1 MLTDARRV
9 LAEVFGFETFRSG
22 QQDIIQAV
30 SIGRDV
36 LGVLPTG
43 GGKSLCFQIP
53 ALLRPG
59 VTLVVSPLIALMKD
73 QTQRLRERGVSA
85 AALHGGMP
93 SDEMNGVLREAA
105 LGRVRLLYV
114 APERLESTTFRKQLQ
129 SIRIGLLAVDE
140 AHCISEWG
148 HDYRPSYLAIPQ
160 IFDSIPR
167 VPIIALT
174 ATATPDVRAD
184 VIRALQMKSAVEVVR
199 GFDRPNLS
207 LRVENTPWKAEFIT
221 RTVRRTD
228 GAVLVYAGSRRRV
241 DTIADE
247 LRRRGIDAGAYHAG
261 KSDSERSDVQDSFIE
276 GTKPVLVATSAF
288 GMGIDKADIRNV
300 IHADLTLTLE
310 AYYQEAGRAG
320 RDGEPAACTL
330 LYQQPDRRLMEFFIE
345 STYPERKA
353 IDAVYEYVYDR
364 SGVSVG
370 GTPTEPVLADSAS
383 IGTDLHIPVAVVN
396 GSLSVLERGGI
407 LLRTSPTGS
416 SRIRM
421 RTSRERLE
429 EFATATRGTHHGI
442 VDAIVRLVGGRDMS
456 HDVEFSLHEFV
467 RRHGFTIPEFA
478 RAMHALQMARLIRYT
493 PPSVGGGIILS
504 DARTASSAIAIDMD
518 SLHRRREHAVRKLE
532 VVVRYAESVQCK
544 RTFILHYF
552 GDPEVKG
559 DCGRCSS
566 CLSTTSLRAL
576 GDRQLAIA
584 HAVMRAAY
592 EVQGRFGRN
601 VMADVVTG
609 TVSPKVTSYA
619 LDRSIVWNTLGERSR
634 YEVLEVI
641 DECLQ
646 RGWLVQTS
654 SLYPTI
660 GVGSEGA
667 KQIRPLPSPL
677 TLETPAKKNAQP
689 SALTMRALTTL
700 RSQLANREGVPAS
713 SLVGLSEL
721 ERIASDMPMSAEEL
735 VPARHGSA
743 LFLSRHGAD
752 VVALMR
758 EIAEP
763 SVRSVPKIV
772 LDEETLRTVEA
783 VRDGWSLVT
792 VARSRKITPAMA
804 AHHLEQALKAGKQVE
819 RSSLVPD
826 GLYADVVDY
835 MRTHRHA
842 KLRHVR
848 EHIQHDAELVVLRL
862 ALAFARRELF
872 NEGME

>member
-9 LAEVFGFETFRSG
+9 LAEVFGFESFRSG

-30 SIGRDV
+30 TIGRDV

-73 QTQRLRERGVSA
+73 QTQRLRERGVQA
-85 AALHGGMP
+85 GALHGGMP
-93 SDEMNGVLREAA
+93 VGEMNDVLNEAA
-105 LGRVRLLYV
+105 SGRVRLLYV
-114 APERLESTTFRKQLQ
+114 APERLESSTFRKQLQ
-129 SIRIGLLAVDE
+129 SLRIGLLAVDE

-148 HDYRPSYLAIPQ
+148 HDYRPSYLSIPQ

-184 VIRALQMKSAVEVVR
+184 VIRALNMTNAVEVVR

-207 LRVENTPWKAEFIT
+207 LRVEDTPWKAEFIT
-221 RTVRRTD
+221 KTVRSTE
-228 GAVLVYAGSRRRV
+228 GSLLVYAGSRRRV

-261 KSDSERSDVQDSFIE
+261 KSDAERSDVQDAFIN
-276 GTKPVLVATSAF
+276 GTKAVLVATSAF

-300 IHADLTLTLE
+300 VHADLTLTLE

-320 RDGEPAACTL
+320 RDGQPASCTL
-330 LYQQPDRRLMEFFIE
+330 LYQQQDRRLMEFFIE
-345 STYPERKA
+345 STYPERSA

-364 SGVSVG
+364 AGVGVG
-370 GTPTEPVLADSAS
+370 GTPTEAVLADSAS
-383 IGTDLHIPVAVVN
+383 IGTNLHIPVAVVN
-396 GSLSVLERGGI
+396 GTLSVLERGGI
-407 LLRTSPTGS
+407 LLRTSPTGT

-429 EFATATRGTHHGI
+429 EFATATRGTHHGVI
-442 VDAIVRLVGGRDMS
+442 DAIVRLVGGRAMT
-456 HDVEFSLHEFV
+456 HDVDFTVHDFV
-467 RRHGFTIPEFA
+467 RRHGFTIPEFSKA
-478 RAMHALQMARLIRYT
+478 IHSLQMARLISYT

-504 DARTASSAIAIDMD
+504 GARTRPSAIAIDMEA
-518 SLHRRREHAVRKLE
+518 LHRRREHAVRKLE
-532 VVVRYAESVQCK
+532 VVVRYAESTQCK

-552 GDPEVKG
+552 GDPEIKG

-566 CLSTTSLRAL
+566 CLSTKSLRAL
-576 GDRQLAIA
+576 GERQVAIA

-601 VMADVVTG
+601 VVADVVTG

-619 LDRSIVWNTLGERSR
+619 LSRSTVWNTLGERSR

-646 RGWLVQTS
+646 RGWLVQSS

-677 TLETPAKKNAQP
+677 VLETPAKTSARP
-689 SALTMRALTTL
+689 SAIVMRALSTL
-700 RSQLANREGVPAS
+700 RSELANRDGVSAS
-713 SLVGLSEL
+713 SLVGVSEL
-721 ERIASDMPMSAEEL
+721 ERIAADMPMTAEEL
-735 VPARHGSA
+735 VPGRHGSA

-758 EIAEP
+758 ETAEP
-763 SVRSVPKIV
+763 TVRSVPKV
-772 LDEETLRTVEA
+772 VVDEEALRTVES
-783 VRDGWSLVT
+783 VRDGWTLVH
-792 VARSRKITPAMA
+792 VARSRKVTPAMA
-804 AHHLEQALKAGKQVE
+804 AHHIEQALKAGKHVE
-819 RSSLVPD
+819 RASLVPD
-826 GLYADVVDY
+826 GLYAEVVEY

-848 EHIQHDAELVVLRL
+848 EHIQEDAELVVLRL